1 MLKREL
7 GSDIKNIKNM
17 FKNLVNRISDNF
29 DKQEF
34 GVAPQKKLKTIS
46 NDFEAAFGLELIF
59 YKGKKIADGGLT
71 LAGLNKKTADAV
83 DAKAGDMKIKASMS
97 VEQVE
102 GLFKSQFGTTVQIK
116 SGGKL
121 VDDKLSLGDA
131 RRASED

>member
-1 MLKREL
+1 MWRLKK
-7 GSDIKNIKNM
+7 SSKNH
-17 FKNLVNRISDNF
+17 FEGFRRLLLV
-29 DKQEF
+29 
-34 GVAPQKKLKTIS
+34 
-46 NDFEAAFGLELIF
+46 LELIF
-59 YKGKKIADGGLT
+59 YKGKKIAEGDLT

-97 VEQVE
+97 VEHVE

-131 RRASED
+131 RRASEG

>member
-1 MLKREL
+1 
-7 GSDIKNIKNM
+7 M
-17 FKNLVNRISDNF
+17 FKNLVNRIADNF

-46 NDFEAAFGLELIF
+46 KDFEAAFGLELIF
-59 YKGKKIADGGLT
+59 YKGKKIAEGDLT
-71 LAGLNKKTADAV
+71 LAGLNKKTVDAV

-97 VEQVE
+97 VEHVE